1 MHNRNYLYVSKH
13 RSAQP
18 NSNTAH
24 IYTYSSNRTQTSTYQ
39 YNTQNNNPNDKR
51 NGERQMR
58 KKAYIKKGNFLR
70 VRVIPV
76 LVLFVVF
83 TLMFSTSAFSSEE
96 KDFSTTNNTS
106 DATFTVT
113 NANGKSVSGGTI
125 KPQNLTFTVT
135 NQLPITD
142 ATIKITRDGGTETVL
157 NLDIQGNSASGTYN
171 FSADGK
177 YQAIITVSDEQS
189 AKDGTFNFT
198 VDGSGPEITITG
210 AENNKIY
217 PDSASVNI
225 SIQDQGEYTVD
236 TFTATRTDLNG
247 QKHSL
252 GKGNINNGKFEQT
265 FNEEGIYNFHIIA
278 KDKSGNTTEKSHT
291 FTIDK
296 SNPKVTGNYDN
307 GTIKLT
313 AKDYSLDLSKT
324 NAKLLHEGKDTDTA
338 ITFKKTNAYTAE
350 ATIALPKEDG
360 KPKAGQYQVQWE
372 AHDALGKKTTGT
384 FTQTVGNPKPSIG
397 ITGVNN
403 DGLYNANKPVTI
415 TIKNTNHDF
424 NKVTITRNK
433 QKYNAGS
440 FAISGNTA
448 TLSHTFSAE
457 GKYEILVEAQDRS
470 GNSLTKKT
478 SFTIDKK
485 APVIK
490 AYVGQGNRTIKN
502 GEYYNTRFT
511 PRITLGQKGD
521 SIVSVTLNGRNV
533 TGRIPVISTEGKYN
547 LSVKA
552 RDKAGNESVL
562 NTSFTLDVTKPTL
575 DISGVVG
582 GYLNEDVQPVIT
594 YYDKNLDKNK
604 TKVTLNGLPYESGTV
619 LELEQEYI
627 LEAYIVD
634 LAGNV
639 TEESITFTIDKT
651 APVIKFMEPISAQYF
666 NKSIVPDLLI
676 EDLSD
681 YEVLSMTLNGEP
693 YEIGGE
699 IEDEGKHV
707 LYFEVKDKAG
717 NIQTL
722 GVEFTIDTTPP
733 KVDYDGVEKNG
744 VYHEPV
750 YVRIILNDP
759 LDRILR
765 VTVNGELFRGEM
777 TEIDGK
783 RFIKVPALKLGD
795 YEIKAIA
802 VDEAGNET
810 ELVIPFTIAEK
821 NAFIKFY
828 ENKPAFLGSVAGL
841 VALLGA
847 TGTLAYR
854 TLKKRREAKQISDDY
869 FN

>member
-1 MHNRNYLYVSKH
+1 
-13 RSAQP
+13 
-18 NSNTAH
+18 
-24 IYTYSSNRTQTSTYQ
+24 
-39 YNTQNNNPNDKR
+39 
-51 NGERQMR
+51 MR
-58 KKAYIKKGNFLR
+58 KKEHKGKGKFLQ
-70 VRVIPV
+70 VRIIPV

-83 TLMFSTSAFSSEE
+83 TLMFGTSAFSSGAGSKIIYYGGQTWNLNDGSANKQWQTDSSEVTFTIDLTADYNDYKNSGNDPASE
-96 KDFSTTNNTS
+96 PRPVSISLDNGKWSITDPGNGKYIVKGTLPA
-106 DATFTVT
+106 DGKATFTIT
-113 NANGKSVSGGTI
+113 INNNTWANNTGSDIVRTLTVI
-125 KPQNLTFTVT
+125 KNTPPDEDTKGPQ
-135 NQLPITD
+135 
-142 ATIKITRDGGTETVL
+142 
-157 NLDIQGNSASGTYN
+157 
-171 FSADGK
+171 
-177 YQAIITVSDEQS
+177 
-189 AKDGTFNFT
+189 
-198 VDGSGPEITITG
+198 ITITG

-217 PDSASVNI
+217 PSATDI
-225 SIQDQGEYTVD
+225 SITVQDPSGFTVD

-247 QKHSL
+247 QKHSI
-252 GKGNINNGKFEQT
+252 GKGNIDNGNFKQT
-265 FNEEGIYNFHIIA
+265 FDQEGIYNFHIVA
-278 KDKSGNTTEKSHT
+278 TDKSSNANKTERSHS

-296 SNPKVTGNYDN
+296 SGPKVTGKYEN
-307 GTIKLT
+307 GTVKLT

-324 NAKLLHEGKDTDTA
+324 NAKLLHEGKDIGTA
-338 ITFKKTNAYTAE
+338 ITFKKINAYTAE
-350 ATIALPKEDG
+350 AIITLPKENG

-372 AHDALGKKTTGT
+372 ALDAFGKKSTGS
-384 FTQTVGNPKPSIG
+384 FSHTVGETKPSIG
-397 ITGVNN
+397 ITGVSN
-403 DGLYNANKPVTI
+403 GSLYNVNRSVTI
-415 TIKNTNHDF
+415 TIKNTNRDF

-440 FAISGNTA
+440 FTISGNSA

-478 SFTIDKK
+478 SFTIDKS

-490 AYVGQGNRTIKN
+490 AYVGEGNRTIKN

-521 SIVSVTLNGRNV
+521 SIVSVTLNGRDV

-552 RDKAGNESVL
+552 RDKAGNISVL

-594 YYDKNLDKNK
+594 YYDKNLDSNK

-619 LELEQEYI
+619 LELEQEYV

-639 TEESITFTIDKT
+639 TEEKITFTIDKT
-651 APVIKFMEPISAQYF
+651 APIIKFMEPISAQYF
-666 NKSIVPDLLI
+666 NKSIVPELLI

-681 YEVLSMTLNGEP
+681 FEVLSMTLNGEP
-693 YEIGGE
+693 YEIGQE
-699 IEDEGKHV
+699 IEGEGKHV
-707 LYFEVKDKAG
+707 LYFEIKDKAG
-717 NIQTL
+717 NTQTL

-733 KVDYDGVEKNG
+733 KVDYDGVKKNG
-744 VYHEPV
+744 VYYEPV

-777 TEIDGK
+777 TEKDGK
-783 RFIKVPALKLGD
+783 RFIKVPASKLGD
-795 YEIKAIA
+795 YEIKAIV

-847 TGTLAYR
+847 AGTLAYR